1 MKKSITK
8 SLLISAS
15 VLTAIAT
22 SLPVVADTTSTP
34 VADSSTGLIS
44 SVDNGSTATEP
55 TKPVDNGSTISESTK
70 PVDNGST
77 ATQPTKP
84 VDNGSTTTEPTKPVG
99 SSSTIQ
105 SEQKAKK
112 SNNKVSATEQAKAKA
127 DNNNVVDNTKP
138 VKPTT
143 EPTKPVDMTE
153 LPHTND
159 NNSVGLQ
166 AVGFLLTLFGLGGLV
181 SLKKQKQ

>member
-55 TKPVDNGSTISESTK
+55 TKPVD
-70 PVDNGST
+70 
-77 ATQPTKP
+77 
-84 VDNGSTTTEPTKPVG
+84 
-99 SSSTIQ
+99 
-105 SEQKAKK
+105 
-112 SNNKVSATEQAKAKA
+112 
-127 DNNNVVDNTKP
+127 
-138 VKPTT
+138 
-143 EPTKPVDMTE
+143 MTE

>member
-22 SLPVVADTTSTP
+22 SLPVVADTTST
-34 VADSSTGLIS
+34 
-44 SVDNGSTATEP
+44 
-55 TKPVDNGSTISESTK
+55 
-70 PVDNGST
+70 
-77 ATQPTKP
+77 P

>member
-34 VADSSTGLIS
+34 V
-44 SVDNGSTATEP
+44 DNGSTATQP

-77 ATQPTKP
+77 ATQ
-84 VDNGSTTTEPTKPVG
+84 PTKPVG

>member
-1 MKKSITK
+1 
-8 SLLISAS
+8 
-15 VLTAIAT
+15 
-22 SLPVVADTTSTP
+22 
-34 VADSSTGLIS
+34 
-44 SVDNGSTATEP
+44 
-55 TKPVDNGSTISESTK
+55 
-70 PVDNGST
+70 GST
-77 ATQPTKP
+77 ATQ
-84 VDNGSTTTEPTKPVG
+84 PTKPVG

-105 SEQKAKK
+105 SDQKANK

-127 DNNNVVDNTKP
+127 DSNNVVDNTKP

>member
-44 SVDNGSTATEP
+44 SVDNGSTATQP
-55 TKPVDNGSTISESTK
+55 TKPVDNGSTISES
-70 PVDNGST
+70 
-77 ATQPTKP
+77 TKP

-105 SEQKAKK
+105 AEQKAKK

>member
-55 TKPVDNGSTISESTK
+55 TKPVDNGSTISES
-70 PVDNGST
+70 
-77 ATQPTKP
+77 TKP

>member
-1 MKKSITK
+1 M
-8 SLLISAS
+8 
-15 VLTAIAT
+15 
-22 SLPVVADTTSTP
+22 
-34 VADSSTGLIS
+34 
-44 SVDNGSTATEP
+44 E
-55 TKPVDNGSTISESTK
+55 
-70 PVDNGST
+70 
-77 ATQPTKP
+77 
-84 VDNGSTTTEPTKPVG
+84 

-105 SEQKAKK
+105 SKQKQKANK
-112 SNNKVSATEQAKAKA
+112 SNNKDSATEQSKAKA
-127 DNNNVVDNTKP
+127 DSNNVVDNTKP

-166 AVGFLLTLFGLGGLV
+166 AVGFLLTLLGLGGLV

>member
-44 SVDNGSTATEP
+44 SVDNGSTAT
-55 TKPVDNGSTISESTK
+55 
-70 PVDNGST
+70 
-77 ATQPTKP
+77 QPTKP

-105 SEQKAKK
+105 AEQKAKK

-127 DNNNVVDNTKP
+127 DSNNVVDNTKP

>member
-44 SVDNGSTATEP
+44 S
-55 TKPVDNGSTISESTK
+55 
-70 PVDNGST
+70 VDNGST

>member
-55 TKPVDNGSTISESTK
+55 TKPVDNGST
-70 PVDNGST
+70 
-77 ATQPTKP
+77 ATQ
-84 VDNGSTTTEPTKPVG
+84 PTKPVG

-105 SEQKAKK
+105 SDQKANK

-127 DNNNVVDNTKP
+127 DSNNVVDNTKP

>member
-55 TKPVDNGSTISESTK
+55 TKPVDNGST
-70 PVDNGST
+70 
-77 ATQPTKP
+77 
-84 VDNGSTTTEPTKPVG
+84 TTEPTKPVG

-105 SEQKAKK
+105 AEQKAKK
-112 SNNKVSATEQAKAKA
+112 SNNKVSATEQSKAKA
-127 DNNNVVDNTKP
+127 DSNNVVDNTKP

-143 EPTKPVDMTE
+143 EATKPVDMTE

-159 NNSVGLQ
+159 NNSVSLQ
-166 AVGFLLTLFGLGGLV
+166 AVGFLLTLLGLGGLV
-181 SLKKQKQ
+181 SFKKQNQ

>member
-77 ATQPTKP
+77 
-84 VDNGSTTTEPTKPVG
+84 TTEPTKPVG

-112 SNNKVSATEQAKAKA
+112 SNNKVSATEQSKAKA
-127 DNNNVVDNTKP
+127 DSNNVVDNTKP

-143 EPTKPVDMTE
+143 EATKPVDMTE

-159 NNSVGLQ
+159 NNSVSLQ
-166 AVGFLLTLFGLGGLV
+166 AVGFLLTLLGLGGLV
-181 SLKKQKQ
+181 SFKKQKQ